1 MSMRLKKAQTC
12 PNTAENTTKSELL
25 TVKRYEHIM
34 LSKRLLVSFFP
45 FFTFTTFHPHFCPSW
60 QPQLRWGSY
69 GVKEKQWIDWW
80 KKFQPAKTPI
90 KTVFPCLFAM
100 LWRFVQAVICCDF
113 GVVIVLICPI
123 SRFYQRGWSSTFVDA
138 LEDAKKKKDI
148 AIERI
153 CAKNYL
159 QLLRAVQE
167 VHDLKAASAA
177 LKAAG
182 RYWITCS
189 LVFTLSIPFLHSLNQ
204 SLNHSLTQTLGN
216 RRVSFL

>member
-1 MSMRLKKAQTC
+1 
-12 PNTAENTTKSELL
+12 
-25 TVKRYEHIM
+25 
-34 LSKRLLVSFFP
+34 
-45 FFTFTTFHPHFCPSW
+45 
-60 QPQLRWGSY
+60 
-69 GVKEKQWIDWW
+69 
-80 KKFQPAKTPI
+80 
-90 KTVFPCLFAM
+90 M
-100 LWRFVQAVICCDF
+100 LWRCVQVVICCDF
-113 GVVIVLICPI
+113 GVVIVLICLI

-182 RYWITCS
+182 RYWITCF
-189 LVFTLSIPFLHSLNQ
+189 LKFTLSIPFLHSLNHSAITYLSCCTSAYQ
-204 SLNHSLTQTLGN
+204 LFQELETTGSDLLALRSELAQYTQVSSPCCLSLILIITLL
-216 RRVSFL
+216 S